1 MARRDKHFLR
11 DGGGLKLGEDLTS
24 NILYLLDEI
33 SERAEG
39 LDIVQQLD
47 VLDAL
52 TALLSA
58 TEGLNVQLRALNAHN
73 VTNAKPRRHLHLVK

>member
-1 MARRDKHFLR
+1 M
-11 DGGGLKLGEDLTS
+11 LGEDLTS

>member
-1 MARRDKHFLR
+1 MLS
-11 DGGGLKLGEDLTS
+11 EDLAN

-33 SERAEG
+33 SARTEG

-52 TALLSA
+52 TELLCA
-58 TEGLNVQLRALNAHN
+58 TEGLNVQLRALNAHT
-73 VTNAKPRRHLHLVK
+73 VTKAKPGRHLRLVK